1 LSGHVADDGRD
12 DADSR
17 DGDEEAE
24 VAFEES
30 FKRKSRIQ
38 KLSNM
43 SSLTSVFVRSSKERS

>member
-17 DGDEEAE
+17 DGYEEAE

-30 FKRKSRIQ
+30 FKSKSRIQ
-38 KLSNM
+38 RMSNM
-43 SSLTSVFVRSSKERS
+43 SSLTSVFVRNLKEKY